1 MKRVFSVAAALL
13 LCLSLLM
20 NTAAA
25 FECPDSERVDYEDG
39 SYAIIT
45 TSSTG
50 TTRATTSDSKT
61 YTYYN
66 SSDQRCF
73 AYTLYATFTYNGVT
87 SSADTVAGGASF
99 YLHGWDIDSHSEWT
113 SGSTAYG
120 SAVFSGPNGES
131 RPVSLSL
138 TCDKNGNVR

>member
-13 LCLSLLM
+13 LCLSLLV

-25 FECPDSERVDYEDG
+25 FEGPYTERVDYGDG

-45 TSSTG
+45 TISTG
-50 TTRATTSDSKT
+50 TSRATTSDSKT

-66 SSDQRCF
+66 SSNQRCF
-73 AYTLYATFTYNGVT
+73 AYTLYATFTYNGTT
-87 SSADTVAGGASF
+87 SSADAVAGGANF
-99 YLHGWDIDSHSEWT
+99 YLHGWNIDSHSEWT
-113 SGSTAYG
+113 SG